1 MSEDIKF
8 ITTELNKVLNR
19 KYNLISFD
27 ALTSQDLLQVL
38 SDVLADI
45 QQDGPPHD
53 IRIETPEQSS
63 IRIFSALRILKYQP
77 QGDPTLFRQEL
88 VKGEPQAIH
97 AVLKWL
103 LSNMDIVRQRAYLAR
118 FLVKVEI
125 PAEYMGD
132 PELTGLYE
140 QYGRLVE
147 EFKVIH
153 KERES
158 GKKGGEAAAELKTD
172 LEAMEK
178 EREVILGRV
187 EKMRVRAESAPQLL
201 QVARKLRVE
210 RDRERELALQ
220 KQQQQESIA
229 TLQSSLQRAERELYN
244 LKEAGVTL
252 TPAKLIQRLSEEVT
266 VQMVMTRERLPA
278 EIADKK
284 AHVNA
289 LKLVTRSPQLGPD
302 DILAFRNRLDVAAR
316 EVQTLAEKKATAGTD
331 KMAPFRQQAAAVA
344 GMKRTILDKL
354 KRSEETLEELSVRV
368 TEKREEARQLAEEPT
383 PRGEDLK
390 RYVAH
395 LRARSALYKQRR
407 AELAGLR
414 AESGVLNRSL
424 RILETKLSHVKSD
437 VNSATTKAA
446 KTLPDGFTAENATTA
461 NAELAGHISELRAQL
476 VILLNGTSYSR
487 QQSAVNV
494 DNLCFLKICSA
505 ELRPLRQRAQ
515 ELDEQHSRAEK
526 SHRSIEANFENSIA
540 TLSTELNF
548 LRSRIEAEVA
558 EAKQL
563 RTDVSKLKIDQ
574 EKIQHEMRRYASPGG
589 GPTLRDELNEAIQ
602 TEEKKLSIAKNEEET
617 IKQQTI
623 TSEAQMRL
631 WNDLISIYE
640 CKLQCAEDNKRRDG
654 VVVRGQGAETLI
666 LQ

>member
-476 VILLNGTSYSR
+476 VILLN
-487 QQSAVNV
+487 
-494 DNLCFLKICSA
+494 

>member
-316 EVQTLAEKKATAGTD
+316 EVQTLAEKKVLKEND
-331 KMAPFRQQAAAVA
+331 LSRMAPFRQQAAAVA

-476 VILLNGTSYSR
+476 VILLN
-487 QQSAVNV
+487 
-494 DNLCFLKICSA
+494 